1 MARYPGTE
9 KHTNRSGLAPG
20 DSVRCLRTASNA
32 DLKLADR
39 RGVVTEVRPGNVS
52 VLFDPTGGSKWLAN
66 DAVAREAEPG
76 DGDLQLI
83 ASALRILRAERLE
96 LDEDESELVV
106 FSAEYPA
113 SALDEVRALLGP
125 RLSRCEIRAA
135 GVHEVATHL
144 RWRRTGVTRKAGATG
159 AIGASGT
166 AESSG
171 ASGAG

>member
-9 KHTNRSGLAPG
+9 KHTNRSGFEPG
-20 DSVRCLRTASNA
+20 DNVRCLRTASNA
-32 DLKLADR
+32 DLRLADR

-52 VLFDPTGGSKWLAN
+52 VLFDASGGAKWLAN
-66 DAVAREAEPG
+66 EAVTREDVPG
-76 DGDLQLI
+76 DGDMGLI

-96 LDEDESELVV
+96 LDEDEDELVV

-125 RLSRCEIRAA
+125 RLLRCEIRAA

-144 RWRRTGVTRKAGATG
+144 RWNRT
-159 AIGASGT
+159 GASG
-166 AESSG
+166 ESA
-171 ASGAG
+171 AS